1 MHIILSNKYAK
12 ENTKMSE
19 FLNSLGRGFATFQD
33 TFGSGQLN
41 NGAAL
46 VRQAANGK
54 INGGNFR
61 IGFASLGTESSIN
74 NRVFIRI
81 PKEYFL
87 DGTKLLALSDDKR
100 NGWGGIYFP
109 VTPSIRQDVKANWQ
123 PTNVQHTNY
132 AIYSYTNSDVG
143 PISLS
148 GQFPVQ
154 TQQEAFSWLATITAL
169 RALTKMRTGND
180 VIPGAPPPVCRFYAY
195 GPDIYSGVPVVIGSF
210 SIDLPADVDYLTGFN
225 IEGYETK
232 VPVLST
238 INMTLFP
245 VYSRKE
251 LSRFGVDSFV
261 RGDRGME
268 GFI

>member
-1 MHIILSNKYAK
+1 LSNKYCR
-12 ENTKMSE
+12 EIIKMSG
-19 FLNSLGRGFATFQD
+19 FLDSLGRGFATFQD
-33 TFGSGQLN
+33 TFGAGQLT

-54 INGGNFR
+54 INSGNFR
-61 IGFASLGTESSIN
+61 IGFTSLGTESSIQ
-74 NRVFIRI
+74 NRVYIKI
-81 PKEYFL
+81 PKQYFL
-87 DGTKLLALSDDKR
+87 EGTKLLALSDDRR

-123 PTNVQHTNY
+123 ATNVQHTNY
-132 AIYSYTNSDVG
+132 AIYSYSGSDAG
-143 PISLS
+143 TISIS

-154 TQQEAFSWLATITAL
+154 TQQEAFSWLATINAL

-180 VIPGAPPPVCRFYAY
+180 VIPGAPPPVCRFFAY
-195 GPDIYSGVPVVIGSF
+195 GPDIYNGVPVVIGSF

-225 IEGYETK
+225 IEGFETK

-238 INMTLFP
+238 LNLTLLP
-245 VYSRKE
+245 VYSRRE
-251 LSRFGVDSFV
+251 LSRFGVDGYL
-261 RGDRGME
+261 RNDRGLE